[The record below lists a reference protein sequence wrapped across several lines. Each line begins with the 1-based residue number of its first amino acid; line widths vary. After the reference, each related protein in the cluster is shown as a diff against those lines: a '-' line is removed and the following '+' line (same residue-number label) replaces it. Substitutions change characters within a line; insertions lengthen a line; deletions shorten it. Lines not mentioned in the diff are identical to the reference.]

1 MTGLGPL
8 RTRLQR
14 SPGRGLTKFVGRE
27 REMEVLRH
35 AADHSKL
42 GLRSDRGGHGEPGVG
57 KSRLF
62 FEFKAT
68 SQSGWAVLETFSI
81 PHGKALTLWQLGY
94 PDQALKRDNEAL
106 VLALRQSQPFIVGFA
121 ELFAAVLR
129 QYLRGAGAVQRHTE
143 SVIALS
149 AEHELSDYLAFATTL
164 RGWRSPNRA
173 TTTRGSRSYKKV
185 SICSEQPG
193 RNCGDRTFCACW
205 LKCVCRLAASM
216 TG

>member
-1 MTGLGPL
+1 MRSNEVR
-8 RTRLQR
+8 RTRA
-14 SPGRGLTKFVGRE
+14 RGGGAH
-27 REMEVLRH
+27 RH
-35 AADHSKL
+35 AAESLDVRA
-42 GLRSDRGGHGEPGVG
+42 RSDRGGHGEPGVG

-129 QYLRGAGAVQRHTE
+129 QYLRGAGAVQRHAE

-149 AEHELSDYLAFATTL
+149 AEHELSDYSAFATTL
-164 RGWRSPNRA
+164 RGWA
-173 TTTRGSRSYKKV
+173 
-185 SICSEQPG
+185 IAEQG
-193 RNCGDRTFCACW
+193 HYDEGIAQLQEGLNLF
-205 LKCVCRLAASM
+205 
-216 TG
+216 